1 MSEHVSPTGGRRL
14 NAGKLPMHLVPT
26 SLVRSVA
33 AVLGKGAEKYAPR
46 NWEKGMELSIPYAC
60 AMRHLLAWMDGEDN
74 DPESGLPHLAHVAT
88 NAAFILEYQQRI
100 AAGTLPATLDDRP
113 TLLVAAEVAS
123 QPFAIGDSVVCTDA
137 TDALQL
143 RVGAVCT
150 IEAAFLD
157 GTVALKN
164 VTPGLW
170 RSSRFRRALPSEAA
184 GRSA

>member
-26 SLVRSVA
+26 SLVRNVA

-88 NAAFILEYQQRI
+88 NAAFILEYQQQI
-100 AAGTLPATLDDRP
+100 AAGSLPTSRDDRP
-113 TLLVAAEVAS
+113 NPPTADVARLVR
-123 QPFAIGDSVVCTDA
+123 PFAVGDSVICTDA
-137 TDALQL
+137 TDAPPL
-143 RVGAVCT
+143 RVGAAST
-150 IEAAFLD
+150 IEAVFPDDTISLH
-157 GTVALKN
+157 GVS
-164 VTPGLW
+164 PGRW
-170 RSSRFRRALPSEAA
+170 MSFRFRLVPPA
-184 GRSA
+184 